1 MKKARWW
8 ILGLLLSPVL
18 LTIDL
23 AVLLYLPPVQRWMV
37 SRVADAASEATGLTV
52 TVDEVRLA
60 FPLNLGIGGVQVVGT
75 DSVTGRPDTL
85 ACVERTVVDVQLL
98 PLLKGCVVI
107 NGLEVTRARIHTAG
121 LIAAARVEGEVGR
134 LSLASRGIDLVHQT
148 IQLNGA
154 QLEDCRLD
162 IALNDSVPEDTTTT
176 ENRWRIM
183 ADSIVVQRTSLVL
196 HTPGDTMQVRAGL
209 GRLCVRQAD
218 LDLGTQIYKVG
229 AVDWAQGTLRYDN
242 RFAPMADGFDANH
255 LSLDGIRLGLDSLFF
270 HDTTMRLSFRRLQL
284 KEQSGL
290 AVVGLTGQFLMAD
303 GMVRLPLLQ
312 LQTPSSD
319 VKLRLELPLSLMDEG
334 SMDRMQLRL
343 DAKLGRQD
351 LMHFIGAM
359 PQDFLRQWPYY
370 PLAVSGLLSGN
381 MTYMN
386 VSDLALSLPTVCY
399 AKAEGYVANGSHPEL
414 LRTKF
419 DFQMETGNLSL
430 ITGLLPQDIRQRFRI
445 PHGITAHGQVS
456 AEGTRY
462 AADMTLR
469 EGQGTVTAKGSLDA
483 QRMAYAADVQVSRLN
498 LHHFMPHD
506 SIYNM
511 SAAAH
516 MKGQGTD
523 VFSPRTVAQAD
534 VQLEGLEL
542 GTQHFDGARATL
554 DLRQGVLH
562 AAVDSR
568 HALATGLVTLDA
580 LMSKQRLQATLATD
594 LQHLDL
600 YRLHLVEKPLT
611 VGLCGHVDVNSNLQT
626 THYVNGTFNDLTI
639 RDSVRVY
646 RPRDITLFAN
656 LNPDTTEARLECGDF
671 QVQLNAAGSYEQLAQ
686 SLTQVSDSVMAQMEH
701 KVINQ
706 SAIRRLLPVMRLH
719 VASQSD
725 NPIANLLRIGMD
737 VSYKDLH
744 FDVETAP
751 DVGINGDG
759 YIHALV
765 YDGVRLDTINLKL
778 LQYKEQLAFHGQIR
792 NNRRN
797 PQFVFNTVFNGVVQE
812 RGASIGLRYYDD
824 KNQLGVRIGAKA
836 EMVDSGISIRLLPDR
851 PTLGYKEFSLN
862 TDNYIFLGADNRVK
876 AHVNLVADDGTGVKV
891 YSTDSDPDALQDIT
905 VSMNRFNLAGLTAVL
920 PYAPRLGG
928 LMEGDCHVIQ
938 HSSGH
943 FSVVGNVAVND
954 MTYEGC
960 RWGNVST
967 ELIYLQKEDDAHA
980 VEARLMKDDE
990 EVGVLSGTYYN
1001 EGEGAL
1007 DAVLQLERLP
1017 LDLVNGF
1024 VPDQLVGLEGFA
1036 DGQLTIKGS
1045 LASPQVNGELML
1057 ENSWLVSVPY
1067 GMRLRFD
1074 DDPVR
1079 IVDSKLLL
1087 ENFNVY
1093 AYNDNPLTIMG
1104 NVNFAD
1110 PSNVT
1115 VDMRMRAV
1123 NYQIINAKENAKSE
1137 AYGKAFVNFM
1147 GRMNGGL
1154 DNLTMRGKLDVLGTT
1169 DMRYILRDSPLS
1181 TDNQLDELV
1190 KFTDFSDTTQ
1200 TVVNRPDLT
1209 GFDMNL
1215 TMEVSKGAHI
1225 IAYLNADH
1233 SNYVDLTGGGTLR
1246 MTYSPADNLQL
1257 TGKYTLSNGEMKYSL
1272 PVIPLKTFVIQDG
1285 SYIEFTGDMMNPTL
1299 NITATEQT
1307 KATVTGSNG
1316 VGRSVVFSCGVI
1328 LTRTLNDM
1336 GLEFTLDAPEDMQ
1349 LHSELQAMGVERR
1362 GKLAVSMLTTGM
1374 YLSEGNTGAFSMN
1387 SALSSFLNAEIN
1399 QITGNALRTLDL
1411 SFGLD
1416 NSTDASGNMHTDY
1429 SFKFAKRFWNNRL
1442 KVSVGGKVSSG
1453 SDYQSAAE
1461 SVFDNVT
1468 LEYRLDDTAN
1478 KYLTFFYDNNAYD
1491 WLDGYTQ
1498 KYGAGF
1504 VWRRTLQSFGDI
1516 IRFRSGRTPLFA
1528 PRPPERTDSLR
1539 VDSVRVVNMKP

>member
-18 LTIDL
+18 LTLVL
-23 AVLLYLPPVQRWMV
+23 ALLLYLPPVQHWMV
-37 SRVADAASEATGLTV
+37 GRMAKAASEATGFTV
-52 TVDEVRLA
+52 TVDRVRLA
-60 FPLNLGIGGVQVVGT
+60 FPLNLGVGGVQVIGT
-75 DSVTGRPDTL
+75 DSVTGKPDTL
-85 ACVERTVVDVQLL
+85 ASVERTIVDVQLW
-98 PLLKGCVVI
+98 PLLEGRVVV
-107 NGLEVTRARIHTAG
+107 NGLEVNHARIHTAG
-121 LIAAARVEGEVGR
+121 LIAAARVKGEIGR
-134 LSLASRGIDLVHQT
+134 LRLASRGIDLVHQT
-148 IQLNGA
+148 LQLNGA
-154 QLEDCRLD
+154 LLEDCRLD

-176 ENRWRIM
+176 ENHWRIM
-183 ADSIVVQRTSLVL
+183 ADSIVVRRTSLVL

-209 GRLCVRQAD
+209 GRLRVRQAD
-218 LDLGTQIYKVG
+218 LNLGAQTYKVA
-229 AVDWAQGTLRYDN
+229 AVDWEQGTLRYDN
-242 RFAPMADGFDANH
+242 HFEPMTDGLDANH
-255 LSLDGIRLGLDSLFF
+255 LSLDGIRLGLDSLYF
-270 HDTTMRLSFRRLQL
+270 HDTTIRLSSLR
-284 KEQSGL
+284 
-290 AVVGLTGQFLMAD
+290 V
-303 GMVRLPLLQ
+303 
-312 LQTPSSD
+312 QTPSSD
-319 VKLRLELPLSLMDEG
+319 VRLKLELPLSLMDEG
-334 SMDRMQLRL
+334 SKEQMRLQL
-343 DAKLGRQD
+343 DAQLGRQD
-351 LMHFIGAM
+351 LMRFMGAM
-359 PQDFLRQWPYY
+359 PQDFQRRWPYY
-370 PLAVSGLLSGN
+370 PLSVSGSLSGN
-381 MTYMN
+381 LTYMD
-386 VSDLALSLPTVCY
+386 VADLCLSLPTVCY
-399 AKAEGYVANGSHPEL
+399 AKAEGFVAHVSRPEL
-414 LRTKF
+414 LRTKL
-419 DFQMETGNLSL
+419 DFQVETGNLSL
-430 ITGLLPQDIRQRFRI
+430 LTGLLPKDLQRNFHI
-445 PHGITAHGQVS
+445 PHSITARGQV
-456 AEGTRY
+456 
-462 AADMTLR
+462 AADGTHYTADVTLR
-469 EGQGTVTAKGSLDA
+469 EGQGTVKANGSLDT
-483 QRMAYAADVQVSRLN
+483 QRMAYAADVQVNRLN

-506 SIYNM
+506 SIYRV
-511 SAAAH
+511 SASAH

-523 VFSPRTVAQAD
+523 LFSPHTVAQAD
-534 VQLEGLEL
+534 VQLDALDYGAQ
-542 GTQHFDGARATL
+542 TIDGVQATL
-554 DLRQGVLH
+554 DLRKGVLH

-568 HALATGLVTLDA
+568 SPLATGLVTLDA

-600 YRLHLVEKPLT
+600 CRLQLVEKPLT
-611 VGLCGHVDVNSNLQT
+611 VGLCGHIDVTSNLQN

-656 LNPDTTEARLECGDF
+656 LKPDTTEARLECGDF
-671 QVQLNAAGSYEQLAQ
+671 LVQLNAAGSYGQLAQ
-686 SLTQVSDSVMAQMEH
+686 SLTQVSDSVLAQMEH
-701 KVINQ
+701 KIINQ

-725 NPIANLLRIGMD
+725 NPVANLLRIGMD

-751 DVGINGDG
+751 GVGINGDG

-765 YDGVRLDTINLKL
+765 YDGMRLDTVSLKL

-824 KNQLGVRIGAKA
+824 KDRLGVRIGAKA

-862 TDNYIFLGADNRVK
+862 PDNYIFLGADNRVK

-891 YSTDSDPDALQDIT
+891 YSTDSDPEALQDIT

-928 LMEGDCHVIQ
+928 LMEGDCHVVQ
-938 HSSGH
+938 HPSGH
-943 FSVVGNVAVND
+943 FSVVGNVAVSD

-960 RWGNVST
+960 RWGNIGT

-1001 EGEGAL
+1001 AGDGSL

-1017 LDLVNGF
+1017 LSLVNGF
-1024 VPDQLVGLEGFA
+1024 VPNQIAGLEGSA
-1036 DGQLTIKGS
+1036 DGQLTIKGA

-1067 GMRLRFD
+1067 GLRLRFD

-1093 AYNDNPLTIMG
+1093 AYNDNPLTVMG
-1104 NVNFAD
+1104 YVNFAD
-1110 PSNVT
+1110 PAHTT
-1115 VDMRMRAV
+1115 VDMRMRAA
-1123 NYQIINAKENAKSE
+1123 NCQIINAKENARSE
-1137 AYGKAFVNFM
+1137 AYGKVFVNFM
-1147 GRMNGGL
+1147 GRMNGDL

-1190 KFTDFSDTTQ
+1190 KFTDFSDTLQ
-1200 TVVNRPDLT
+1200 TVVSRPDLT
-1209 GFDMNL
+1209 GFNMNL
-1215 TMEVSKGAHI
+1215 TMEVSQGAHI

-1246 MTYSPADNLQL
+1246 MTYSPADNMQL

-1316 VGRSVVFSCGVI
+1316 VGRSVEFDCGVVI
-1328 LTRTLNDM
+1328 TRTLNNM

-1416 NSTDASGNMHTDY
+1416 NATDASGNMHTDY

-1453 SDYQSAAE
+1453 SDYQRAAE

-1504 VWRRTLQSFGDI
+1504 VWRRTLQNFGDL
-1516 IRFRSGRTPLFA
+1516 IRFRSGRTPLVA
-1528 PRPPERTDSLR
+1528 PRQPRGDSLR
-1539 VDSVRVVNMKP
+1539 VDSVRVGTVKP